1 MTIDDRLKIKFVIMK
16 LREISNTNQYGK
28 RMVNNI
34 DHVIFDIFGVKDFT
48 KKIQNSIDDRDIFVL
63 FNRVGIK
70 NMMEIC
76 DSSTYF
82 NIFTKMVEIDYAI
95 LYTKRMLRKRK
106 KKNSKKLS
114 DDLKGMEK
122 IYRRALKKIKR
133 RFGIKSSNEAY
144 KNRFKTLIDFT
155 EDDDLYDDEL
165 ASIYFDDDDFYG
177 DGWDDDW
184 DNDSEYQRFA
194 NSYYSKH
201 NIRRTPERKRR
212 PSSDLLDFDP
222 ELDDDDYDP
231 LYGDESGTKDSD
243 NIERLENIMS
253 QMATQISN
261 LTNHVSKISVQ
272 NSSIPS
278 NQIPPV
284 TLERVPGQRTNSVYS
299 DSNSEINQRLMEI
312 AKKQDIQNKVLVDT
326 IKKQQEQ
333 QQTQQMILEFLTA
346 EDVDNDDIPDSEAYM
361 EDILKYPDVTVEA
374 TYDDIPSPSP
384 KPLSD
389 SDGITRDQLIDL
401 INHGE

>member
-34 DHVIFDIFGVKDFT
+34 DHVIYDIFGVKDFT
-48 KKIQNSIDDRDIFVL
+48 KKIQNSIDDRDVYVL

-76 DSSTYF
+76 DSSSYF

-133 RFGIKSSNEAY
+133 KFGIKSSNEAY
-144 KNRFKTLIDFT
+144 KNRFKTLINFA

-201 NIRRTPERKRR
+201 NIRRTPDRKRR

-222 ELDDDDYDP
+222 EFDEDDDYDP
-231 LYGDESGTKDSD
+231 LYGDESDIKDD

-261 LTNHVSKISVQ
+261 LTNHVSKMSVM
-272 NSSIPS
+272 NNAMTA

-284 TLERVPGQRTNSVYS
+284 NIQRQQ
-299 DSNSEINQRLMEI
+299 SNSASVNFNNEINQRLMDI
-312 AKKQDIQNKVLVDT
+312 AKKQDMQNKVLADT
-326 IKKQQEQ
+326 IRRQQEQ
-333 QQTQQMILEFLTA
+333 QQTQDMILNFLTA
-346 EDVDNDDIPDSEAYM
+346 EDADNDDIPDSEAYM
-361 EDILKYPDVTVEA
+361 DEILKYPDVTIEA
-374 TYDDIPSPSP
+374 GYDDTSGPSP
-384 KPLSD
+384 KPSSD

-401 INHGE
+401 INHGD

>member
-34 DHVIFDIFGVKDFT
+34 DHVIYDIFGVKDFT
-48 KKIQNSIDDRDIFVL
+48 KKIQNSIDDRDVFVL

-76 DSSTYF
+76 DSSSYF

-133 RFGIKSSNEAY
+133 KFGIKSSNEAY
-144 KNRFKTLIDFT
+144 KNRFKTLINFA

-201 NIRRTPERKRR
+201 NIRRTPDRKRR

-222 ELDDDDYDP
+222 EFDDDDDYDP
-231 LYGDESGTKDSD
+231 LYGDESDIKESD

-261 LTNHVSKISVQ
+261 LTNHVSKMSVM
-272 NSSIPS
+272 NNAMTS

-284 TLERVPGQRTNSVYS
+284 NIQRQQ
-299 DSNSEINQRLMEI
+299 SNSASVNFNNEINQRLMDI
-312 AKKQDIQNKVLVDT
+312 AKKQDMQNKVLADT
-326 IKKQQEQ
+326 IRRQQEQ
-333 QQTQQMILEFLTA
+333 QQTQDMILNFLTA
-346 EDVDNDDIPDSEAYM
+346 EDSDNDDIPDSEAYM
-361 EDILKYPDVTVEA
+361 DEILKYPDVTIEA
-374 TYDDIPSPSP
+374 GYDDTSGPSP
-384 KPLSD
+384 KPSSD

-401 INHGE
+401 INHGD

>member
-34 DHVIFDIFGVKDFT
+34 DHVIYDIFGVKDFT
-48 KKIQNSIDDRDIFVL
+48 KKIQNSIDDRDVFVL

-76 DSSTYF
+76 DSSSYF

-133 RFGIKSSNEAY
+133 KFGIKSSNEAY
-144 KNRFKTLIDFT
+144 KNRFKTLINFA

-201 NIRRTPERKRR
+201 NIRRTPDRKRR

-222 ELDDDDYDP
+222 EFDDDDDYDS
-231 LYGDESGTKDSD
+231 LYGDESDIKESD

-261 LTNHVSKISVQ
+261 LTNHVSKMSVM
-272 NSSIPS
+272 NNAMTA

-284 TLERVPGQRTNSVYS
+284 NIQRQQCNSASV
-299 DSNSEINQRLMEI
+299 NFNNEINQRLMDI
-312 AKKQDIQNKVLVDT
+312 AKKQDMQNKVLADT
-326 IKKQQEQ
+326 IRRQQEQ
-333 QQTQQMILEFLTA
+333 QQTQDMILNFLTA
-346 EDVDNDDIPDSEAYM
+346 EDADNDDIPDSEAYM
-361 EDILKYPDVTVEA
+361 DDILKYPDVTIEA
-374 TYDDIPSPSP
+374 GYDDTSGPSP
-384 KPLSD
+384 KPSSD

-401 INHGE
+401 INHGD